1 MDEELDTVSSG
12 PRWGH
17 GAWWP
22 GPGRSGWITI
32 LVLGGVLAC
41 LGLTISLALQVAHQN
56 DTINKLH
63 AAVRNARQ
71 PASAA
76 ATLPPIKA
84 SDAYTLPDTADG
96 LYSVVAVGV
105 RPKPGSA
112 VLTWLFVYARH
123 AHPGGRY
130 GLLQATCKGQHV
142 TTSDLADGPRTRTAT
157 LIIVAPNL
165 AISSREVHGSR
176 CTGGRTAR
184 RWAEY
189 LRSHHPVLV
198 DAGFADLQ
206 TPIPCRDGRT
216 LKFRF
221 PPR

>member
-1 MDEELDTVSSG
+1 MDEEPDIVSSA

-17 GAWWP
+17 GGRWP

-32 LVLGGVLAC
+32 VVLVGVLAC

-71 PASAA
+71 PAPGAVA
-76 ATLPPIKA
+76 LPAIEA
-84 SDAYTLPDTADG
+84 SVAYPLPDTADG
-96 LYSVVAVGV
+96 SYSVVAVGV
-105 RPKPGSA
+105 RLKPGSA

-130 GLLQATCKGQHV
+130 GLLEATCKGQHV
-142 TTSDLADGPRTRTAT
+142 TTSDLADGTADQDGN

-165 AISSREVHGSR
+165 AISPGEGAWVEVY
-176 CTGGRTAR
+176 
-184 RWAEY
+184 RWADGTV
-189 LRSHHPVLV
+189 LGGILGPPIGRGATTFRSAP
-198 DAGFADLQ
+198 A
-206 TPIPCRDGRT
+206 C
-216 LKFRF
+216 
-221 PPR
+221 